1 MSHVGIIGTGSYLP
15 VHIMTNDDLSNL
27 VDTSDEW
34 IRTRTGI
41 RERRISTGMSTSDLA
56 YEAGKRAL
64 ENAGL
69 KPEDI
74 DLIICATITPD
85 YFMPS
90 CACIVQEKLGAID
103 AAAFDLVAACTG
115 MIYGMV
121 TAEQFIKSGMYE
133 NVLVIGSETLSRVL
147 DWEDRSSCVLFGDGA
162 GAVVM
167 SKAKKGGRILA
178 SNLEADGSR
187 NTLLTCSAIPLQ
199 NPYVNSEGKGSL
211 SGTNGAFKLPK
222 INMLRQPKQELY
234 KLPKINM
241 LGQEVF
247 KYAVRTITDNINNI
261 LSKARLTKKDIAFII
276 PHQANFRIIEQ
287 ASRLCKIPIDKFF
300 MNLENYG
307 NTSAA
312 SIGIALDELVA
323 DKKLNTG
330 DKVILVGFGGG
341 MTSGSIL
348 LEWI

>member
-15 VHIMTNDDLSNL
+15 EHIMTNDDLSNFL
-27 VDTSDEW
+27 DTSDEW

-41 RERRISTGMSTSDLA
+41 RERRISTDMTTSDLA
-56 YEAGKRAL
+56 YEAGVRAL
-64 ENAGL
+64 ENSGL
-69 KPEDI
+69 KSEDI

-90 CACIVQEKLGAID
+90 CACIVQDRLGAIN

-133 NVLVIGSETLSRVL
+133 NVLVIGSETLSKVL

-167 SKAKKGGRILA
+167 SKSRDGGKILT
-178 SNLEADGSR
+178 SKLESDGSKY
-187 NTLLTCSAIPLQ
+187 NLLTCSAIPLQ
-199 NPYVNSEGKGSL
+199 NPYVNIDNSKE
-211 SGTNGAFKLPK
+211 AK
-222 INMLRQPKQELY
+222 IEMLRQPKI
-234 KLPKINM
+234 KM
-241 LGQEVF
+241 FGQEVF
-247 KYAVRTITDNINNI
+247 KYAVRTITDNINYI
-261 LSKARLTKKDIAFII
+261 LNKAKLTKEDITYII
-276 PHQANFRIIEQ
+276 PHQANQRIIEQ
-287 ASRLCKIPIDKFF
+287 ASKSCKIPIDKFF
-300 MNLENYG
+300 MNLDRYG

-312 SIGIALDELVA
+312 SVGIALDELLSSGQLKRK
-323 DKKLNTG
+323 DRI
-330 DKVILVGFGGG
+330 ILVGFGGG

-348 LEWI
+348 LEWS

>member
-69 KPEDI
+69 KPEDL

-133 NVLVIGSETLSRVL
+133 NVLLIG
-147 DWEDRSSCVLFGDGA
+147 
-162 GAVVM
+162 
-167 SKAKKGGRILA
+167 
-178 SNLEADGSR
+178 
-187 NTLLTCSAIPLQ
+187 
-199 NPYVNSEGKGSL
+199 
-211 SGTNGAFKLPK
+211 
-222 INMLRQPKQELY
+222 
-234 KLPKINM
+234 
-241 LGQEVF
+241 
-247 KYAVRTITDNINNI
+247 
-261 LSKARLTKKDIAFII
+261 
-276 PHQANFRIIEQ
+276 
-287 ASRLCKIPIDKFF
+287 
-300 MNLENYG
+300 
-307 NTSAA
+307 
-312 SIGIALDELVA
+312 
-323 DKKLNTG
+323 
-330 DKVILVGFGGG
+330 
-341 MTSGSIL
+341 
-348 LEWI
+348 

>member
-1 MSHVGIIGTGSYLP
+1 MSNVCIIGTGSYLP
-15 VHIMTNDDLSNL
+15 EHVMTNDDLSNL

-56 YEAGKRAL
+56 YEAGTRAL
-64 ENAGL
+64 QSSGL

-90 CACIVQEKLGAID
+90 CACIVQDRLGAIN

-115 MIYGMV
+115 MIYGIV
-121 TAEQFIKSGMYE
+121 TAKQFIKSGMYE
-133 NVLVIGSETLSRVL
+133 NVLVIGSETLSKVL
-147 DWEDRSSCVLFGDGA
+147 DWENRSSCVLFGDGA
-162 GAVVM
+162 GAVVL
-167 SKAKKGGRILA
+167 SKASEGSKILA
-178 SNLEADGSR
+178 SRLEADGSKY
-187 NTLLTCSAIPLQ
+187 NLLTCSALPLH
-199 NPYVNSEGKGSL
+199 NPYVNTGVQDMQRQGS
-211 SGTNGAFKLPK
+211 FCLPK
-222 INMLRQPKQELY
+222 IE
-234 KLPKINM
+234 M

-247 KYAVRTITDNINNI
+247 KYAVRTIIDNINNI
-261 LSKARLTKKDIAFII
+261 LNMAELTKEDITYII
-276 PHQANFRIIEQ
+276 PHQANQRIIEQ
-287 ASRLCKIPIDKFF
+287 ASKTCKIPIDKFY
-300 MNLENYG
+300 MNLDRYG

-312 SIGIALDELVA
+312 SIGIALDELVSSGKL
-323 DKKLNTG
+323 KKK

-348 LEWI
+348 LEWS